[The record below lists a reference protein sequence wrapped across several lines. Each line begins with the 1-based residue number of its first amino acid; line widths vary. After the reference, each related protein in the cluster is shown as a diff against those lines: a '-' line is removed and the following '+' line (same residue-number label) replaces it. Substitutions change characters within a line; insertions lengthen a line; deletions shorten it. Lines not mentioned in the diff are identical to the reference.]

1 MSTPTP
7 NDYRFT
13 EQVGHLLRRAYQR
26 HMAIF
31 KETVPDSQLTASQF
45 VVLCSIRDLGGGE
58 VADIVAATAIDEPS
72 VRGIIER
79 LKWRNLVSVSHEPG
93 DTRHMKVELTQE
105 GTDLIEQTVP
115 FALDISDLTFGE
127 LDRSERSTLL
137 ALLRRISGIDGK

>member
-58 VADIVAATAIDEPS
+58 VADVVAATAIDEPS